1 MSIISKQI
9 WGDKIMLSFEIGATI
24 FGLLQGI
31 FVLLNKRSNW
41 IFYIAQIIC
50 LLSFSYLNKLYGD
63 VLSNSIYF
71 VFGIIGWF
79 LWKNEDV
86 ALISVCSGKERL
98 VYSSIIVLGT
108 IIMFILLSKTQDPLP
123 LIDSFTSVSS
133 FVATYYMV
141 GKKLDTW
148 LIWFVNDICYVVQYG
163 LLENQAVY
171 LMSLNIVWTAMA
183 VASFLNWLKI
193 MKGYKK

>member
-1 MSIISKQI
+1 MIS
-9 WGDKIMLSFEIGATI
+9 LEIGATI

-31 FVLLNKRSNW
+31 LVLLNKRSNW

-50 LLSFSYLNKLYGD
+50 LLIFSYLNKLYGD

-86 ALISVCSGKERL
+86 ALISACSSKERL
-98 VYSSIIVLGT
+98 VSIIVFGT

-133 FVATYYMV
+133 FIATYYMV
-141 GKKLDTW
+141 RKKLDTW
-148 LIWFVNDICYVVQYG
+148 IIWFVNDICYVVQYG

-193 MKGYKK
+193 MKGYKNEKNIFCRQV

>member
-1 MSIISKQI
+1 MIS
-9 WGDKIMLSFEIGATI
+9 LEIGATI

-31 FVLLNKRSNW
+31 LVLLNKRSNW

-50 LLSFSYLNKLYGD
+50 LLIFSYLNKLYGD

-79 LWKNEDV
+79 LWKNEDIV
-86 ALISVCSGKERL
+86 LISACSSKERL
-98 VYSSIIVLGT
+98 VYSSIIVFGT

-133 FVATYYMV
+133 FIATYYMV
-141 GKKLDTW
+141 RKKLDTW
-148 LIWFVNDICYVVQYG
+148 IIWFVNDICYVVQYG

-183 VASFLNWLKI
+183 VASFFNWLKI
-193 MKGYKK
+193 MKGYKNEKNIFCRQV

>member
-1 MSIISKQI
+1 MIS
-9 WGDKIMLSFEIGATI
+9 LEIGATI

-31 FVLLNKRSNW
+31 LVLLNKRSNW

-50 LLSFSYLNKLYGD
+50 LLIFSYLNKLYGD

-86 ALISVCSGKERL
+86 ALISACSSKERL
-98 VYSSIIVLGT
+98 VYSSIIVFGT

-133 FVATYYMV
+133 FIATYYMV
-141 GKKLDTW
+141 RKKLDTW
-148 LIWFVNDICYVVQYG
+148 IIWFVNDICYVVQYG

-183 VASFLNWLKI
+183 VASFFNWLKI
-193 MKGYKK
+193 MKGYKNEKNIFCRQV

>member
-1 MSIISKQI
+1 MIS
-9 WGDKIMLSFEIGATI
+9 LEIGATI

-31 FVLLNKRSNW
+31 LVLLNKRSNW

-79 LWKNEDV
+79 LWKNEDI
-86 ALISVCSGKERL
+86 ALISACSSKERL
-98 VYSSIIVLGT
+98 VYSSIIVFGT

-133 FVATYYMV
+133 FIATYYMV
-141 GKKLDTW
+141 RKKLDTW
-148 LIWFVNDICYVVQYG
+148 IIWFVNDICYVVQYG

-193 MKGYKK
+193 MKGYKNEKNIFCQQV

>member
-1 MSIISKQI
+1 MIS
-9 WGDKIMLSFEIGATI
+9 LEIGATI

-31 FVLLNKRSNW
+31 LVLLNKRSNW

-79 LWKNEDV
+79 LWKNEDI
-86 ALISVCSGKERL
+86 ALISACSSKERL
-98 VYSSIIVLGT
+98 VYSSIIVFGT

-133 FVATYYMV
+133 FIATYYMV
-141 GKKLDTW
+141 RKKLDTW
-148 LIWFVNDICYVVQYG
+148 IIWFVNDICYVVQYG

-183 VASFLNWLKI
+183 VASFFNWLKI
-193 MKGYKK
+193 MKGYKNEKNIFCRQV

>member
-1 MSIISKQI
+1 MIS
-9 WGDKIMLSFEIGATI
+9 LEIGATI

-31 FVLLNKRSNW
+31 LVLLNKRSNW

-79 LWKNEDV
+79 LWKNEDI
-86 ALISVCSGKERL
+86 ALISACSSKERL
-98 VYSSIIVLGT
+98 VYSSIIVFGT

-133 FVATYYMV
+133 FIATYYMV
-141 GKKLDTW
+141 RKKLDTW
-148 LIWFVNDICYVVQYG
+148 IIWFVNDICYVVQYG

-193 MKGYKK
+193 MKGYKNEKNIFCRQV

>member
-1 MSIISKQI
+1 MIS
-9 WGDKIMLSFEIGATI
+9 LEIGATI

-31 FVLLNKRSNW
+31 LVLLNKRSNW

-50 LLSFSYLNKLYGD
+50 LLIFSYLNKLYGD

-79 LWKNEDV
+79 LWKNEDI
-86 ALISVCSGKERL
+86 ALISACSSKERL
-98 VYSSIIVLGT
+98 VYSSIIVFGT

-133 FVATYYMV
+133 FIATYYMV
-141 GKKLDTW
+141 RKKLDTW
-148 LIWFVNDICYVVQYG
+148 IIWFVNDICYVVQYG

-171 LMSLNIVWTAMA
+171 LMGLNIVWTAMA
-183 VASFLNWLKI
+183 VASFFNWLKI
-193 MKGYKK
+193 MKGYKNEKNIFCRQV